1 MRVPKQKYFPN
12 LTSITVWSLF
22 NQSATS
28 QDPST
33 SVWKVMRASR
43 KVTSNM
49 PIVKKVIDEKPFV
62 EDKNIVSGKKIQI
75 VDLFAGIGGFHY
87 GIAAAAAKIGHG
99 IKPLLV
105 SETEPSCQATYLRNH
120 KCEVQGDINKIRLKD
135 FLGEADIV
143 TAGFPCQPFSNSGLK
158 LGLSDPRGQFYFKIE
173 EIIKRFHSKSFIL
186 ENVSGIRTNG
196 GGKYQSQ
203 LAIKP
208 QVIGKTMHYL
218 EQNLMNLKDYT
229 VKWIEID
236 GSSLGSPQV
245 RKRTYVIGLHKDFSK
260 ELNLNFKTYKKHAFI
275 SIAEKRLIKELE
287 LSSNQVLNLRSFMKS
302 APSYHDGM
310 RRVGQAY
317 LCAGGNVGQ
326 GYHAYGMVPTLTKV
340 WARFLPIYFPHE
352 NENIPDLEERDY
364 MPNKFYG
371 KGYIR
376 KASVRE
382 AMRLQGFPDSFTPHE
397 SDRIAYEHAGNA
409 VNAKIVR
416 EIADNLLQYIKK

>member
-1 MRVPKQKYFPN
+1 MMSKTNK
-12 LTSITVWSLF
+12 LI
-22 NQSATS
+22 
-28 QDPST
+28 
-33 SVWKVMRASR
+33 K
-43 KVTSNM
+43 
-49 PIVKKVIDEKPFV
+49 EKPFV
-62 EDKNIVSGKKIQI
+62 EDENIISRKKIQI

-87 GIAAAAAKIGHG
+87 GIAAAAAKIDHG
-99 IKPLLV
+99 VKPLLV
-105 SETEPSCQATYLRNH
+105 SEIEPSCQETYSRNH
-120 KCEVQGDINKIRLKD
+120 KCEVQGDINGIGLTD
-135 FLGEADIV
+135 IQGDADIV

-173 EIIKRFHSKSFIL
+173 EIIKGFNSKSFIL

-208 QVIGKTMHYL
+208 QTIGKTMHYL

-229 VKWIEID
+229 VRWLEVD
-236 GSSLGSPQV
+236 SSSLGSPQV
-245 RKRTYVIGLHKDFSK
+245 RKRVYIIGLHKDISK
-260 ELNLNFKTYKKHAFI
+260 ELNLDFKGYQKQAFI
-275 SIAEKRLIKELE
+275 SIAEKQVIESLE
-287 LSSNQVLNLRSFMKS
+287 LSDNQLRNIKSFMKS

-326 GYHAYGMVPTLTKV
+326 GYHAHGMVPTLTKV

-352 NENIPDLEERDY
+352 NEILPNIEERAY
-364 MPNKFYG
+364 IPNKFYG
-371 KGYIR
+371 EGYIR

-382 AMRLQGFPDSFTPHE
+382 AMRLQGFPDSFTPHGT
-397 SDRIAYEHAGNA
+397 DRIAYEHAGNA

-416 EIADNLLQYIKK
+416 EIAEILLGYIKK